1 VKEITVEIWSDVI
14 CPWCYIGKRK
24 FEAALARFEHRDAVR
39 VHWRSYELD
48 PTTPK
53 DIDETIAGRM
63 LRRQG
68 IPPEQAAQLLAG
80 VSEMAAAEGLE
91 YHLDK
96 ARPVNTFDAHRVV
109 HLAADHDLAEP
120 LQERL
125 MRAYTAEGAS
135 LADRETLIRLAT
147 EAGLDAQAVGRTLDG
162 DDYAADVRADEDR
175 AHRFGVSAVPSFVFA
190 EEWVTSGAQSVDAF
204 TDLLQRSVSPR

>member
-1 VKEITVEIWSDVI
+1 MNEITVEIWADVI

-24 FEAALARFEHRDAVR
+24 FETALARFEHRDAVR
-39 VHWRSYELD
+39 VRWRSYELD

-109 HLAADHDLAEP
+109 HLAADHGLAEP
-120 LQERL
+120 FQERL

-135 LADRETLIRLAT
+135 LADRETLLRLAT
-147 EAGLDAQAVGRTLDG
+147 EAGLDAHAVGRTLDG
-162 DDYAADVRADEDR
+162 DDYAADVRADEER
-175 AHRFGVSAVPSFVFA
+175 ADRFGVSAVPSFVFA
-190 EEWVTSGAQSVDAF
+190 EEWVTSGAQSADVF
-204 TDLLQRSVSPR
+204 TDLLQRSVSLR